1 LTALFVV
8 AREPPLPFGPEE
20 NSVATLSS
28 RLLLLVFLT
37 SLCAPGQATAQTGV
51 PNEAI
56 APDGSVTQD
65 FVLTPAQREAIYN
78 AIVRQ
83 NVRTSSRSIAAIVG
97 APVPPLTPLG
107 DLPEAAPTNS
117 TGGEAL
123 KYVMVDDDVFIVDPV
138 KMQIVDVIHGPAI
151 RHRGGG

>member
-1 LTALFVV
+1 V
-8 AREPPLPFGPEE
+8 P
-20 NSVATLSS
+20 SLSS
-28 RLLLLVFLT
+28 RLLSLVFLT
-37 SLCAPGQATAQTGV
+37 LLCATGEAIAQTGV

-56 APDGSVTQD
+56 APDGSVTQE

-83 NVRTSSRSIAAIVG
+83 NVRTSGRSMAAIVG

-107 DLPEAAPTNS
+107 DLPEPAATNS
-117 TGGEAL
+117 VGGESL
-123 KYVMVDDDVFIVDPV
+123 KYVMVDDDVFIVDPL
-138 KMQIVDVIHGPAI
+138 KMQIVDVIHGPAM